1 MPTQPNPW
9 PALYAVIVGF
19 FMLLLDMSIVAVANP
34 AIMADL
40 HTDIAKAI
48 WATSAYLLAYAVPLL
63 ITGRVGD
70 RFGPKNIYL
79 LGLVVFTG
87 ASLWC
92 GASTSINMLIA
103 ARVVQGLGAALMTP
117 QTMAI
122 ITRTF
127 PPDKRGAAM
136 GLWGGTAGL
145 AALVGPI
152 LGGVLVD
159 WQGWEWI
166 FYVNVPIGIIAF
178 ALAAWLVPALET
190 REHKFDIAG
199 MALSAIGMFLLVF
212 GIQEGN
218 ARHWD
223 LVIWALIIAG
233 LAVLILFVVNQSR
246 NTREPLVP
254 LSLFKDRNF
263 TLSNVAVMSMAAA
276 VNGLFVVAYFYLQQV
291 RDMSP
296 TKSAMV
302 FAPMAILTGLLAPF
316 IGKIADRLPPR
327 IIPTI
332 GFALFAGTLFGYAAI
347 MTPDSPIAL
356 FVVIG
361 AVAGIA
367 NAFVW
372 APLAATAIR
381 NLSSRQAGAGSGVFL
396 TTRQMGF
403 TLGSAAIS
411 ALLSALIAA
420 QGLPAGPIGE
430 SGGGTSVR
438 DLPPELREA
447 VLHKMSTA
455 LSQSMYLPALVLLIG
470 LVASALFAGIP
481 RTTEAPTAQAA
492 KSAVLR

>member
-1 MPTQPNPW
+1 MSSKSSPW

-40 HTDIAKAI
+40 HADVSQAI

-63 ITGRVGD
+63 ITGRLGD
-70 RFGPKNIYL
+70 RFGPKNVYL
-79 LGLVVFTG
+79 LGLAVFTG

-92 GASTSINMLIA
+92 GASTSIDMLIA
-103 ARVVQGLGAALMTP
+103 ARVAQGLGAALMTP
-117 QTMAI
+117 QTMAV

-136 GLWGGTAGL
+136 GLWGGAAGL

-152 LGGVLVD
+152 VGGVLVD
-159 WQGWEWI
+159 WQGWQWI
-166 FYVNVPIGIIAF
+166 FYVNVPIGIVAF
-178 ALAAWLVPALET
+178 VLAAWLVPALET
-190 REHKFDIAG
+190 REHKFDITG

-218 ARHWD
+218 ARNWD
-223 LVIWALIIAG
+223 LVIWALIVAG
-233 LAVLILFVVNQSR
+233 IAVLILFVVNQSR

-263 TLSNVAVMSMAAA
+263 SLSNVAVTSMAAA

-291 RDMSP
+291 RDLSP

-316 IGKIADRLPPR
+316 VGKIADRLPPR

-332 GFALFAGTLFGYAAI
+332 GFALFAGTLFGYAWI
-347 MTPDSPIAL
+347 MTPDSSLAL
-356 FVVIG
+356 FVVLG
-361 AVAGIA
+361 AIAGIA

-381 NLSSRQAGAGSGVFL
+381 NLSIRQAGAGSGVFL

-403 TLGSAAIS
+403 TLGSAAIG
-411 ALLSALIAA
+411 ALLSTRIAA

-430 SGGGTSVR
+430 SGDGTSVR
-438 DLPPELREA
+438 DLPPELRET
-447 VLHKMSTA
+447 VLHKLSTA
-455 LSQSMYLPALVLLIG
+455 LGQSMYLPALVLLVG
-470 LVASALFAGIP
+470 LVASALFAGAR
-481 RTTEAPTAQAA
+481 RTAEAPTARTA
-492 KSAVLR
+492 KSAARR

>member
-1 MPTQPNPW
+1 MPAQPSPW

-40 HTDIAKAI
+40 HADLAQVI

-63 ITGRVGD
+63 ITGRLGD
-70 RFGPKNIYL
+70 RFGPKNVYL
-79 LGLVVFTG
+79 IGLVVFTG
-87 ASLWC
+87 SSLWC
-92 GASTSINMLIA
+92 GAATSIDMLIA
-103 ARVVQGLGAALMTP
+103 ARVAQGLGAALMTP
-117 QTMAI
+117 QTMAV

-166 FYVNVPIGIIAF
+166 FLVNVPVGILAF
-178 ALAAWLVPALET
+178 VLAAWLVPALET
-190 REHKFDIAG
+190 HRHRFDLAG

-218 ARHWD
+218 ARHWSP
-223 LVIWALIIAG
+223 LIWALIVAG
-233 LAVLILFVVNQSR
+233 VAALILFVVNQHR

-263 TLSNVAVMSMAAA
+263 TLSNVAVTSMASA

-296 TKSAMV
+296 TESAMV
-302 FAPMAILTGLLAPF
+302 FAPMALLTGLLAPF

-327 IIPTI
+327 MVPTI
-332 GFALFAGTLFGYAAI
+332 GFALFAGTLFGYVSI

-361 AVAGIA
+361 AIAGIA

-372 APLAATAIR
+372 APLAANAIR
-381 NLSSRQAGAGSGVFL
+381 NLSIQQAGAGSAVFL
-396 TTRQMGF
+396 TTRQLGF

-411 ALLSALIAA
+411 ALLSAHVAA
-420 QGLPAGPIGE
+420 QGLPARSIGE
-430 SGGGTSVR
+430 SGTTAGNLS
-438 DLPPELREA
+438 PELREA
-447 VLHKMSTA
+447 TLHKMSTA
-455 LSQSMYLPALVLLIG
+455 LSQSMYLPALILLVG
-470 LVASALFAGIP
+470 LVASALFVGVP
-481 RTTEAPTAQAA
+481 RTTGAPKAKPAA
-492 KSAVLR
+492 VR